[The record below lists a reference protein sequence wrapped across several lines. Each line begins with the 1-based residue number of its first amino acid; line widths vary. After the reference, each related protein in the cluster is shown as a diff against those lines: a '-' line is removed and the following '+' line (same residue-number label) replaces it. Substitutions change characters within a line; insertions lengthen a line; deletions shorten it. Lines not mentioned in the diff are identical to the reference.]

1 MTHRSPE
8 GRASRRRTPRRR
20 QAGFTLI
27 ELMIVV
33 AIVGILATI
42 AYPSYRES
50 VLKGRR
56 AEARTALLEL
66 MQQQERYMTQRG
78 AYLKFIADNP
88 AAAAIFKI
96 YSGDAVT
103 AANAKYKLS
112 AAQCPAA
119 SGGTQPSLAEC
130 IQLTA
135 TPQSADPVVNA
146 LSLTST
152 GARSCDGV
160 TSGSPTIT
168 ANPKLCWP

>member
-1 MTHRSPE
+1 MTPHGTAGP
-8 GRASRRRTPRRR
+8 ASRRSTNAVR
-20 QAGFTLI
+20 QRGFTLI

-42 AYPSYRES
+42 AYPSYKDS
-50 VLKGRR
+50 ILKGRR

-78 AYLKFIADNP
+78 LYLAFPKDDTN
-88 AAAAIFKI
+88 AAGIFKI
-96 YSGDAVT
+96 YSGDANS

-112 AAQCPAA
+112 AVRCPAT
-119 SGGTQPSLAEC
+119 SGGTQPTVAEC
-130 IQLTA
+130 IQILA
-135 TPQSADPVVNA
+135 EPQSADPIVNV

-160 TSGSPTIT
+160 TGASPTLT